1 MQPTAAVAAVVIFFP
16 DPLALV
22 ILLCVLA
29 ALRMQKDDDTIA
41 VTIIAAVVTNIV
53 SLYISIERAE
63 IYLRVSHSNL
73 SFHLFRN
80 YKQKAIILRLTNP
93 VTNLT
98 DRKIRNYQR
107 K

>member
-1 MQPTAAVAAVVIFFP
+1 MQPAAGAVVIFLP

-29 ALRMQKDDDTIA
+29 ALRMQEDDETIA
-41 VTIIAAVVTNIV
+41 IISIAAVVTNIV

-73 SFHLFRN
+73 AFTYPEIIN
-80 YKQKAIILRLTNP
+80 TKQ
-93 VTNLT
+93 
-98 DRKIRNYQR
+98 
-107 K
+107 